1 MAAPQRDVVGGVPQ
15 LVGVTGEES
24 GRHSEIDKWLGSSS
38 FPPQRS
44 PQPSPSEIQLDSAYR
59 AAMGVSRCI
68 HTDPEGGAQVCIVVW
83 WS

>member
-1 MAAPQRDVVGGVPQ
+1 MRCRQGVQ